1 MPRLSSAVA
10 PVRDAIR
17 DRIVTSAIPPGQRL
31 VERSLADDLG
41 VSRVPVRE
49 ALRQLV
55 GDGFVAERPTGGM
68 VARQYSDAEID
79 ELVAVNAA
87 LESIVVRRWVDA
99 AADVALGH
107 LDDALD
113 AAASALAEGD
123 QDGIVRA
130 NADFHAALT
139 QHAPHGIARE
149 LLASIGPRLRWLQ
162 RQHADGEAMHADH
175 VELVAALRDRDAD
188 AAVALIGRHAVAS
201 RAAARNVGERP

>member
-1 MPRLSSAVA
+1 MPRPASAVA

-17 DRIVTSAIPPGQRL
+17 DRITTGIIPSGQRL
-31 VERSLADDLG
+31 VERSLAAELG

-55 GDGFVAERPTGGM
+55 SEGFVSERATGGM
-68 VARQYSDAEID
+68 VPRQYSEAEID

-87 LESIVVRRWVDA
+87 LESILVRSWVDA
-99 AADVALGH
+99 GGAAALDH

-123 QDGIVRA
+123 REAIVHA
-130 NADFHAALT
+130 NAAFHGALT
-139 QHAPHGIARE
+139 EYAPPGIARE

-162 RQHADGEAMHADH
+162 RQHADGAALHADH
-175 VELVAALRDRDAD
+175 AELVVALRAGDAD
-188 AAVALIGRHAVAS
+188 AAVALIARHAVAS
-201 RAAARNVGERP
+201 RAAAHAVGEAS